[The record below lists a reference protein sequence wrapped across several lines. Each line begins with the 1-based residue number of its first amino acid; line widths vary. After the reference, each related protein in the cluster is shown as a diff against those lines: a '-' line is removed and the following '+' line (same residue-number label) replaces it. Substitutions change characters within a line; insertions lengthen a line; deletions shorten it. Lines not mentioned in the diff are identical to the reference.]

1 MGSSETA
8 GRIVGSRLVEQLAVL
23 DQELAA
29 VREGHA
35 EGVHQARI
43 ACRRLRSAL
52 ATFRPLLDTEVTDPV
67 REELR
72 WLGLTLS
79 DERDRYVVGQ
89 RLLAML
95 AEEPLELVAGP
106 VASRLRAAYL
116 VPTRVPPELD
126 SPRWGELRRRLG
138 EVVAE
143 PPWTAK
149 AERPADRAVRK
160 RVRAEVARVE
170 GRYDALASAPDHDR
184 AAHDLRKAAKRLRY
198 AAETWEPVGGPD
210 AGRVVAAA
218 KLLTSHLGDRQD
230 TIVSRAHLAAL
241 AREADAAGEPT
252 FTYGRLHAREQQRA
266 EDLDAALPELWR
278 RFTGPATRST
288 C

>member
-1 MGSSETA
+1 MSSSETA
-8 GRIVGSRLVEQLAVL
+8 GRIVGARLVEQLDVL
-23 DQELAA
+23 DREVAA

-52 ATFRPLLDTEVTDPV
+52 ATFRPLFDADVTDPV

-79 DERDRYVVGQ
+79 DERDRHVVGQ

-95 AEEPLELVAGP
+95 AEEPLKLVAGP

-116 VPTRVPPELD
+116 VSTQVPVELD
-126 SPRWGELRRRLG
+126 SPRWVELRQRLG
-138 EVVAE
+138 ELVAD

-149 AERPADRAVRK
+149 AERPADRTVRK

-170 GRYDALASAPDHDR
+170 SRYDVLGSADDLDG

-198 AAETWEPVGGPD
+198 AAETWEPVGGKD
-210 AGRVVAAA
+210 AARVVAAA

-230 TIVSRAHLAAL
+230 TIVSRSHLAAL

-252 FTYGRLHAREQQRA
+252 FSYGRLHAREQQRA
-266 EDLDAALPELWR
+266 EALDAALPELWR
-278 RFTGPATRST
+278 QFTGPATRST